1 MERGGKSVPSSPMRV
16 GDQTMPLHILELRVV
31 KMETDLQWIKNKLDV
46 METKQNWFICA
57 VAGAMIVQFVGMLY
71 TS

>member
-1 MERGGKSVPSSPMRV
+1 
-16 GDQTMPLHILELRVV
+16 
-31 KMETDLQWIKNKLDV
+31 METDLQWIKNKLDV